1 MESHEA
7 SAAPSPPFPLSVFKA
22 GRGICRV
29 PGVCDAA
36 FSLSLNEGGLCV
48 ILGGVKIDTQT
59 SQAELSRLVEAGLRR
74 DFLKSTPLNIKQ
86 FIPFTVLF
94 LLFPGM
100 VLGWRIGGL
109 LTALFA
115 SFLTGCLIWDAH
127 EIAMNG
133 LRIWLFWGCATVLIV
148 TYQVT
153 RDGLKTMRRRRLPL
167 LPVKRDR
174 RAGVRCPKEAPL
186 SWEKESLAGVS
197 CYVSRFLVEAPQPGF
212 YAFLRTVDDYEG
224 VLRFSPHTAFE
235 HMEGKTGLRV
245 NDLVIYRL
253 EAGLHELV
261 WATANADAG
270 EPKAAITQLNR
281 VG

>member
-1 MESHEA
+1 M
-7 SAAPSPPFPLSVFKA
+7 
-22 GRGICRV
+22 
-29 PGVCDAA
+29 
-36 FSLSLNEGGLCV
+36 SLNAGGLCV
-48 ILGGVKIDTQT
+48 TLGGVKIDTQT

-74 DFLKSTPLNIKQ
+74 DFLKSTPLNLKQ

-115 SFLTGCLIWDAH
+115 SFLTGCLIWDAP
-127 EIAMNG
+127 ETAMNG

-197 CYVSRFLVEAPQPGF
+197 CYVSRFLVEAPQPGY

-261 WATANADAG
+261 WATSNAEAG
-270 EPKAAITQLNR
+270 EPKATITQLNR